1 MEEQRSGIFQSIR
14 FWQGWSVAATAAAL
28 FAFIAHV
35 EYPVDGNVP
44 DYVAIVGEAGS
55 EPLWVVNANLADG
68 VIQVRAGTATAPGD
82 DEVYRLWVVRQDDP
96 QEIGV
101 LPVDRGRETFAL
113 DKAVR
118 AVLAHGQTLGVSR
131 DAASDAEDDAKPT
144 TFEYRATVTRL

>member
-1 MEEQRSGIFQSIR
+1 MDEQRSGIFQSIR

-96 QEIGV
+96 
-101 LPVDRGRETFAL
+101 RN
-113 DKAVR
+113 VR
-118 AVLAHGQTLGVSR
+118 ARQG
-131 DAASDAEDDAKPT
+131 
-144 TFEYRATVTRL
+144 RACGPGPRPDFGRQPRCRIRR